1 MTRAD
6 DLARLLAR
14 VEHAPS
20 PFYRERLA
28 DRAEFARMPL
38 TRRDDLLCDQ
48 LDHLPLGTRR
58 FADAA
63 HPVRLGI
70 TGSGD
75 TLLVLAWSAADLA
88 RERAAGARLLGSLGI
103 RAGMRVAN
111 TLPGALATPGSLL
124 LGDVIEEIGALDVPL
139 GAIDGEA
146 AAGAAWDLIDRVEPT
161 VLVLDA
167 TSGGALLEAT
177 PPGGRPWWRGIVW
190 LRGLNAIEPPAVPSF
205 DGWQRTWLAVPEA
218 TSFVAGSCGSG
229 RFHVDEGVLAEVA
242 DAYTGDAVSPG
253 CEGTLV
259 LTPLGVD
266 MPLIRYASGLT
277 ARLAAAC
284 DCGAGGTVMEIPAT
298 G

>member
-14 VEHAPS
+14 VEQAPS

-28 DRAEFARMPL
+28 ARAEFARMPL
-38 TRRDDLLCDQ
+38 TQRGDLLCDQ

-103 RAGMRVAN
+103 REGMRVAN
-111 TLPGALATPGSLL
+111 ALPGALVTPGSLL

-139 GAIDGEA
+139 GTIDGEA
-146 AAGAAWDLIDRVEPT
+146 AARAAWELIDRVEPT
-161 VLVLDA
+161 VVVLDGTA
-167 TSGGALLEAT
+167 GGALLDAA
-177 PPGGRPWWRGIVW
+177 PAGARPWWRGIVW
-190 LRGLNAIEPPAVPSF
+190 LRGAGGALPAPSSF
-205 DGWQRTWLAVPEA
+205 GGWQRTWLSVPEA
-218 TSFVAGSCGSG
+218 TSFVAGSCASG
-229 RFHVDEGVLAEVA
+229 RFHVDEGVLAEVV
-242 DAYTGDAVSPG
+242 DPYTGDPVSPG
-253 CEGTLV
+253 CDGTLV

-266 MPLIRYASGLT
+266 MPLIRYASGIT
-277 ARLAAAC
+277 ARLVAAC
-284 DCGAGGTVMEIPAT
+284 NCGGGGTVMEIAP
-298 G
+298 

>member
-6 DLARLLAR
+6 DLARLLIR
-14 VEHAPS
+14 VERAPS

-28 DRAEFARMPL
+28 DRAEFTRMPL
-38 TRRDDLLCDQ
+38 TRRDDLLGDQ

-63 HPVRLGI
+63 PPVRLGI

-88 RERAAGARLLGSLGI
+88 RERAAGARLLGALGI

-139 GAIDGEA
+139 GTIDNEA
-146 AAGAAWDLIDRVEPT
+146 SARAGWELIDRVEPT

-167 TSGGALLEAT
+167 TSGSTLLRAM
-177 PPGGRPWWRGIVW
+177 PPGARPWWRGIVW
-190 LRGLNAIEPPAVPSF
+190 VRGLNRTAPPAVPSF
-205 DGWQRTWLAVPEA
+205 EGWQRTWLAVPEA
-218 TSFVAGSCGSG
+218 TSFVAGSCTSG

-242 DAYTGDAVSPG
+242 DAYTGDAVSAG
-253 CEGTLV
+253 CEGMLV
-259 LTPLGVD
+259 LTPLAVD
-266 MPLIRYASGLT
+266 MPLIRYASGLS
-277 ARLAAAC
+277 ARLVAAC
-284 DCGAGGTVMEIPAT
+284 DCGAGGVVMEIPLA